1 MQARTN
7 QLRIRG
13 YKPLL
18 HENIAPVGADRVR
31 DYNLNRTGTNAGN
44 TTMEKKHTGMHYLLE
59 GLRLIRQPGL
69 RRYVAVPLLISTTV
83 FAAAILG
90 LTHWLEVLIDLMLG
104 YLPEWLDWLR
114 YLLWP
119 LFAIAG
125 VLIIFYTFSILTNL
139 IAAPFNGML
148 AEAVEQHLTG
158 QPIDTGGWQA
168 LLKDVVPSI
177 LSELRKLLYFLL
189 RAIPL
194 GILFLIPGV
203 NLAAPFIWALFS
215 AWMLVIEYI
224 DYPMANHLLHF
235 SQQRKLLRQ
244 RRVLSYSFGGGSLLM
259 TMIPFVNFLAMP
271 VSVAGATAMW
281 VGELKENAST
291 QDK

>member
-1 MQARTN
+1 MSN
-7 QLRIRG
+7 
-13 YKPLL
+13 
-18 HENIAPVGADRVR
+18 
-31 DYNLNRTGTNAGN
+31 NR
-44 TTMEKKHTGMHYLLE
+44 TGMHYLLE

-69 RRYVAVPLLISTTV
+69 RRYVAMPLLISTLV
-83 FAAAILG
+83 FSGAIFG
-90 LTHWLEVLIDLMLG
+90 LSHWLELLINMLLG
-104 YLPEWLDWLR
+104 YLPSWLDWLR

-119 LFAIAG
+119 LFAVAG
-125 VLIIFYTFSILTNL
+125 VLIIFYTFSVITNM

-148 AEAVEQHLTG
+148 AEAVEKHLTG
-158 QPIDTGGWQA
+158 QLVETGGWQA
-168 LLKDVVPSI
+168 LVKDIIPSI
-177 LSELRKLLYFLL
+177 VSELRKLVYFIL

-194 GILFLIPGV
+194 GILFLIPGI

-244 RRVLSYSFGGGSLLM
+244 RRVLAYGFGGSSLLM

-281 VGELKENAST
+281 VGELKDNAQKQNET
-291 QDK
+291 